1 MKKQTLLLPAGKEFV
16 KFIEIAKLVAD
27 AMHPGHDDD
36 DLKAL
41 ATAAATRSL
50 KDELDRAAI
59 HGVLPLKDPQ
69 TLAPCP
75 IPLPMALV
83 SVDDLLAYF
92 KGRLTIAID
101 AVPSEAEAA
110 PAQTMQSEPSK
121 PVQRSAAQEQAILAE
136 IERLNLDRRA
146 LPKPEP
152 GKAGVKATV
161 RASLEGLNPLFL
173 KRSRVFEKAWERL
186 RQRGEIA
193 DK

>member
-1 MKKQTLLLPAGKEFV
+1 MKEQTLLLPAGKQFV
-16 KFIEIAKLVAD
+16 KFSEIATLVAD
-27 AMHPGHDDD
+27 AMHPGHDAN
-36 DLKAL
+36 DLIAL
-41 ATAAATRSL
+41 AATGATRSL

-75 IPLPMALV
+75 FPLPMALV
-83 SVDDLLAYF
+83 SVDDLRAYF

-110 PAQTMQSEPSK
+110 PAKTMQSEPSK

-136 IERLNLDRRA
+136 IERLNLDPRA

-161 RASLEGLNPLFL
+161 RASLEGVNPLFL
-173 KRSRVFEKAWERL
+173 KRSTVFAKAWERL